1 MSRYEGNNKA
11 HLRPKDYDK
20 YGDVIDYDGNGCNNC
35 IHNGKRSVTGKC
47 DMCEGYSQWELDH
60 NIRR

>member
-20 YGDVIDYDGNGCNNC
+20 NGDIIPDSVRECNNC
-35 IHNGKRSVTGKC
+35 IHNGKHSVTGKC
-47 DMCEGYSQWELDH
+47 DMCEEYSQWELDY
-60 NIRR
+60 RRF